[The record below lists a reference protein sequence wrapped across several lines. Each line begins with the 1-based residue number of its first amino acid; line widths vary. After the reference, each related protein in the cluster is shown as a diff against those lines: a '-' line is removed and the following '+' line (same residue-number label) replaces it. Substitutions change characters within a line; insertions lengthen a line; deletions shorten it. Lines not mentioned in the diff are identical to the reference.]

1 MSKPLNYF
9 LASIE
14 RAKSLVERSDQSDA
28 EGDDI
33 LRAAAVIAVAAYDH
47 YFTSKF
53 CDVLSSYLRSNEP
66 NNELVD
72 LLSRAGLNTKSAIEI
87 AVMKRPFRRIRA
99 LISSSLSEKTTNRS
113 KSIDNLFTAIELYG
127 LTGRVLKETKR
138 KKLGVRIDKL
148 VDLRNE
154 IVHFAHLNSHGKPKK
169 ISKVD
174 VGSRISEV
182 KLFVETS
189 ERIINEWVKS
199 KKLPSVSSVSD

>member
-1 MSKPLNYF
+1 
-9 LASIE
+9 
-14 RAKSLVERSDQSDA
+14 
-28 EGDDI
+28 

-53 CDVLSSYLRSNEP
+53 CDVLSSY
-66 NNELVD
+66 
-72 LLSRAGLNTKSAIEI
+72 
-87 AVMKRPFRRIRA
+87 
-99 LISSSLSEKTTNRS
+99 
-113 KSIDNLFTAIELYG
+113 
-127 LTGRVLKETKR
+127 
-138 KKLGVRIDKL
+138 
-148 VDLRNE
+148 
-154 IVHFAHLNSHGKPKK
+154 GKPKK